1 MYQRKN
7 KNKSFFSCN
16 YLFFKLPYIHMK
28 EKLLI
33 ATLII
38 VSALVFI
45 GQYKR
50 LKLETEANQAIIENL
65 QK

>member
-1 MYQRKN
+1 MKI
-7 KNKSFFSCN
+7 N
-16 YLFFKLPYIHMK
+16 YDSLK

-33 ATLII
+33 ITLII
-38 VSALVFI
+38 VSVLVFI

>member
-1 MYQRKN
+1 
-7 KNKSFFSCN
+7 
-16 YLFFKLPYIHMK
+16 MK

>member
-1 MYQRKN
+1 
-7 KNKSFFSCN
+7 
-16 YLFFKLPYIHMK
+16 MK

-33 ATLII
+33 VALVI
-38 VSALVFI
+38 VSVLVFV

>member
-1 MYQRKN
+1 
-7 KNKSFFSCN
+7 
-16 YLFFKLPYIHMK
+16 MK

-38 VSALVFI
+38 VSVLVFI

-50 LKLETEANQAIIENL
+50 LKLETEANQAIIENS

>member
-1 MYQRKN
+1 
-7 KNKSFFSCN
+7 
-16 YLFFKLPYIHMK
+16 MK

-33 ATLII
+33 VTLII
-38 VSALVFI
+38 VAVLVFI